1 MRDRTADPLLAKQ
14 VLSQLSY
21 TPISVWRQNLQNW
34 TIRFTKIHNA
44 DLGLECLFVSW
55 DLTFVMSC
63 LVTLRCSV
71 NNFCSSNLFRC
82 LWQLLSLV
90 LAGRYFRAPRL
101 GTSFSIERR
110 WSSRTFRYGY
120 LVTTSPQ
127 SPILPSAAPS
137 CVRLLTSG
145 ITGSHGVTGGVYK
158 ARERIHRGMLIRDY

>member
-21 TPISVWRQNLQNW
+21 TPISFWRQNLQNW

-90 LAGRYFRAPRL
+90 LAGRYFRASRVGASVNPGAVYAWGFRRL
-101 GTSFSIERR
+101 QESCLFS
-110 WSSRTFRYGY
+110 WLLCTYRTFSLLKVWLSLTIIPFF
-120 LVTTSPQ
+120 LV
-127 SPILPSAAPS
+127 
-137 CVRLLTSG
+137 
-145 ITGSHGVTGGVYK
+145 VT
-158 ARERIHRGMLIRDY
+158 